1 MDKKA
6 VFLIGVF
13 ALMLALFVGNVVTAQ
28 DEGATISP
36 ESPSGQLHTQ
46 AEALAKELV
55 QAARGIN
62 LVQAIRESSRRL
74 QLMALLDEQ
83 AMEISLASLTAI
95 NQVAETLRELTP
107 PETNT
112 FTPEFMTNLNSAL
125 TEINPLE
132 VFAVPNTLFAG
143 LAQEMAEFLRA
154 DSLEVPMLLPA
165 VP

>member
-1 MDKKA
+1 MNKKLL
-6 VFLIGVF
+6 LIVGVF
-13 ALMLALFVGNVVTAQ
+13 ALMLALFVGTLVTAQ
-28 DEGATISP
+28 DEGATVSP
-36 ESPSGQLHTQ
+36 ESPSGQLHAQ

-62 LVQAIRESSRRL
+62 LVQAIREASRRL
-74 QLMALLDEQ
+74 QLTALLEPQ
-83 AMEISLASLTAI
+83 EVEIPFASVTAI
-95 NQVAETLRELTP
+95 NQVAETLRELTL
-107 PETNT
+107 PETSA

-132 VFAVPNTLFAG
+132 VFAVPNTLFEG